1 MWMKLIGFVV
11 VATIA
16 SALPYMV
23 ELYRV
28 EVLIVLMFNL
38 ILAQSYRLVTT
49 MGDWSLSHIVTM
61 GVGAYSSALI
71 TKLLGWPFWLSLP
84 LSGVMAGAIGFI
96 IVFPLLRTVGFGF
109 LIGSFALGEFVR
121 LIWVKFQNPFGG
133 PRGMINIPPAGIG
146 PFDISDMIVYYYFSL
161 GIAAISIW
169 IMYRIDRSHIGD
181 TLKAIHTDP
190 TLCETIGIRVP
201 RYRAMA
207 FVIGAFFAGIAGAL
221 MAHHQGAIDPHIFD
235 VTVMVYLIIFVV
247 VGGVAT
253 FWGPILGVIVM
264 TIVFELSRPL
274 EVWRP
279 LIAGAILIF
288 FLVVMPGG
296 LEILLPKSMA
306 MLRKVPA
313 IDRLLLKASA

>member
-1 MWMKLIGFVV
+1 MWIKLLGFAA
-11 VATIA
+11 VAA
-16 SALPYMV
+16 VACAMPYIV

-28 EVLIVLMFNL
+28 EVLIILMFNL
-38 ILAQSYRLVTT
+38 ILAQSYRLVNTT
-49 MGDWSLSHIVTM
+49 GDWSLSHIVTM
-61 GVGAYSSALI
+61 GVGAYASALI

-84 LSGVMAGAIGFI
+84 VSGCVAGAIGFM

-109 LIGSFALGEFVR
+109 FIGSFALGEFVR
-121 LIWVKFQNPFGG
+121 LTWVKFHHPFGG
-133 PRGMINIPPAGIG
+133 PRGLINIPPAEIG
-146 PFDISDMIVYYYFSL
+146 PFDISDMIVYYFFCL
-161 GIAAISIW
+161 GIAVISIW

-181 TLKAIHTDP
+181 TFKAIHTDP

-221 MAHHQGAIDPHIFD
+221 MAHHQGAIDPHSFEA
-235 VTVMVYLIIFVV
+235 TLMVYLIIFVV
-247 VGGVAT
+247 VGGVET

-264 TIVFELSRPL
+264 TFVFELSRPM
-274 EVWRP
+274 EEWRP

-296 LEILLPKSMA
+296 LEILLPKGMA
-306 MLRKVPA
+306 ILRKVNA
-313 IDRLLLKASA
+313 IDRLLPKASA